1 MPRGCVEL
9 QTIWWLN
16 RTVRALPSVPSLAFV
31 HVPVPE
37 FMEVWNKGLA
47 RGSKHED
54 VNCPMHDSGL
64 FRAAKEMNI
73 TAIYS
78 GHDHDNNYEGVL
90 DGVRLAYGHK
100 TGALPASP
108 LVCATCASKSVK
120 PSALLRRL
128 AHIQNSGRG

>member
-1 MPRGCVEL
+1 MRRGCVEM
-9 QTIWWLN
+9 QTLFWLN
-16 RTVRALPSVPSLAFV
+16 RTVRALPAVPSLAFV

-54 VNCPMHDSGL
+54 VNCPMHDSGF
-64 FRAAKEMNI
+64 FRTAKELNI

-90 DGVRLAYGHK
+90 NGVRLAYGHK
-100 TGALPASP
+100 TGAL
-108 LVCATCASKSVK
+108 LNCCNSKPMWHKINHSI
-120 PSALLRRL
+120 S
-128 AHIQNSGRG
+128 